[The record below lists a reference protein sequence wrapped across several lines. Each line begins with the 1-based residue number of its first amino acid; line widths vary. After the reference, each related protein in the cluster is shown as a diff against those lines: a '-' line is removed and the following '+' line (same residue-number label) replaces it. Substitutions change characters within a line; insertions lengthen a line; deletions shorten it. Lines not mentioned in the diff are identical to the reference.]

1 MPCDQVRT
9 VEVEFNEGTDL
20 AALGLALE
28 GLGYRGVSVEEFGIE
43 FEEGRFDRRTGR
55 FTFEYGE
62 EKSREVIS
70 RAYTKATVLNQS
82 EKFGWMAKTATKAL
96 AFAGFSR
103 KW

>member
-1 MPCDQVRT
+1 MPCDQIRT

-20 AALGLALE
+20 DALALALE
-28 GLGYRGVSVEEFGIE
+28 GLGYTAVGVEEYGIE
-43 FEEGRFDRRTGR
+43 FEEGQFDRRTGR
-55 FTFEYGE
+55 FTFQYGE

-82 EKFGWMAKTATKAL
+82 DKFGWVAKTATKAL